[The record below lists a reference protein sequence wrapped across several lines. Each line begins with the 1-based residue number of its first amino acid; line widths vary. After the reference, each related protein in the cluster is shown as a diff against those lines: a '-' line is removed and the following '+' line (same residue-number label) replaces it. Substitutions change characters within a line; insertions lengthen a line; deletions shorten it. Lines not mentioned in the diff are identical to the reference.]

1 MQYCFLI
8 STVIIIIPKIVG
20 LRFIKSICI
29 MSTDHTEYLRKL
41 TFKSELLIITS
52 ALPACFSSVDSTPA
66 SYFEDA
72 EYRS

>member
-1 MQYCFLI
+1 
-8 STVIIIIPKIVG
+8 
-20 LRFIKSICI
+20 

-72 EYRS
+72 EYRSWPRGCSFRFSIH